1 MIDNKPSI
9 YNAQSVYNQGGG
21 GGTFDV
27 DIGGGVSQTLVF
39 PPYLQP
45 VEYIDT
51 SNVTEDQ
58 YFGLLMA
65 AQIPGQTSANDY
77 TIKCVFQPNESTI
90 SNNQQRTIF
99 CFTAPYMFG
108 DTYKEI
114 SLIVTKD
121 SNKNTIIPVFG
132 TFSPWLETFDFSR
145 KISVVIDQAKNSTK
159 IYYDDSLQRT
169 VAMGA
174 TPPSY
179 NLGNIMLCNYQNQNH
194 RLYKGKLFYVYIKNS
209 SGIVS
214 LLIPAR
220 AKDPNDAKPYIVDAV
235 SGAVAINC
243 SINLNVTGVEFGPDI
258 DLFNEIPGW
267 IT

>member
-1 MIDNKPSI
+1 MIG
-9 YNAQSVYNQGGG
+9 NAPTIMNAPSVYNQGGG
-21 GGTFDV
+21 GDGSFVV
-27 DIGGGVSQTLVF
+27 DLGGGVKQTLIF
-39 PPYLQP
+39 PPYLVP

-65 AQIPGQTSANDY
+65 AQVPGQNSANDY
-77 TIKCVFQPNESTI
+77 TIKCVFQANESSI

-99 CFTAPYMFG
+99 CYTAPYMFG

-114 SLIVTKD
+114 SVIVTKNN
-121 SNKNTIIPVFG
+121 NKNTIIPVFG
-132 TFSPWLETFDFSR
+132 TFSPWLDTFDFSR
-145 KISVVIDQAKNSTK
+145 KIAVVIDQAANATK
-159 IYYDDSLQRT
+159 IYYDDSLQRS

-174 TPPSY
+174 TPPLF
-179 NLGNIMLCNYQNQNH
+179 NLGNIMAFNYQNINH

-209 SGIVS
+209 SDIVS

-220 AKDPNDAKPYIVDAV
+220 AKDPNDTKPYLVDCV

-243 SINLNVTGVEFGPDI
+243 SINLNVTGFNYGPDI
-258 DLFNEIPGW
+258 DLENIQQYFE
-267 IT
+267 